1 MSGWQALAVLVAGIW
16 AGTINTVVGSGTL
29 LSFPVLL
36 AVGLPPVTANVSNT
50 VGLAPGSLT
59 GAVGYRRELA
69 GQSRRVATLGVASV
83 IGGGIGAV
91 LLLTL
96 PADAFEAVV
105 PVLIVIALVLVVF
118 QPRLAGWSAA
128 RHDGATRSSV
138 TPLLWGLVLATGVYG
153 GYFGAAQ
160 GVILIAVMAVL
171 LDDDLQRINGM
182 KNVLAFL
189 ANAVAAVV
197 FVLTAHVNW
206 TAAGLI
212 ALGAVLGGL
221 LGARI
226 GRRLSPVALR
236 AIIVL
241 VGVAAIAKLLFT

>member
-1 MSGWQALAVLVAGIW
+1 MSGWQALAVFVAGIW

-29 LSFPVLL
+29 VSFPVLL
-36 AVGLPPVTANVSNT
+36 AVGLPPVSANVTNT
-50 VGLAPGSLT
+50 LGLAAGSLT

-69 GQSRRVATLGVASV
+69 GQWRRVGVLGAASLL
-83 IGGGIGAV
+83 GGLTGAI

-96 PADAFEAVV
+96 PAGAFRAIV
-105 PVLIVIALVLVVF
+105 PVLIVIAVVMVVA
-118 QPRLAGWSAA
+118 QPRLAAILA
-128 RHDGATRSSV
+128 RRHQGTHRTAV
-138 TPLLWGLVLATGVYG
+138 TPLLWLLVLATAVYG

-189 ANAVAAVV
+189 ANAVAAALFV
-197 FVLTAHVNW
+197 FIADVDWA
-206 TAAGLI
+206 AAGLVAAGSI
-212 ALGAVLGGL
+212 LGGL

-236 AIIVL
+236 TIIVV
-241 VGVAAIAKLLFT
+241 VGLAAIAKLLL